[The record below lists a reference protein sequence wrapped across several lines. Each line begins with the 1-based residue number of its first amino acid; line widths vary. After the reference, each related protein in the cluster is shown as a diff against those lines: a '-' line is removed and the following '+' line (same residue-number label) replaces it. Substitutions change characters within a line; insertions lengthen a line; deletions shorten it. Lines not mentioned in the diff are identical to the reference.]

1 MNMSVYDTFSPG
13 KTRGKIKEIR
23 TKAERQKRWLS
34 IGGGGGGVEG
44 DWERGGNR
52 LIDNCLLRRGI
63 CFIRPVT

>member
-34 IGGGGGGVEG
+34 IGKGGKGGG
-44 DWERGGNR
+44 
-52 LIDNCLLRRGI
+52 LRGI
-63 CFIRPVT
+63 GSGEATG

>member
-23 TKAERQKRWLS
+23 TKAEKMVVYWK
-34 IGGGGGGVEG
+34 GGGGVEG

>member
-34 IGGGGGGVEG
+34 MGGGGGGGGGGV
-44 DWERGGNR
+44 GG
-52 LIDNCLLRRGI
+52 G
-63 CFIRPVT
+63 VATG